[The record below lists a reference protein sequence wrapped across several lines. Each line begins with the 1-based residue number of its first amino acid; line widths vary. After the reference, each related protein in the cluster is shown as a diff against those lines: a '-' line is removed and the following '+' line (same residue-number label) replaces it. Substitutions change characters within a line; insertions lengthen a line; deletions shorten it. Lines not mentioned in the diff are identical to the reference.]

1 MLSNVTIT
9 PEVSTFMISIHDI
22 LVRVPKCKLVR
33 YGGLLPVPVVDS
45 VRLLGSKTF
54 QKLFL

>member
-1 MLSNVTIT
+1 M
-9 PEVSTFMISIHDI
+9 PEVSTFMVSIHDI
-22 LVRVPKCKLVR
+22 LVCVSKSKFVR

-54 QKLFL
+54 